1 MRTIKK
7 LFCLGFGL
15 GLLQTNVWAKNEI
28 SITQDAYQGNTEIN
42 CFSKLPPK
50 NLILRTQFIKNFS
63 AYISKQ
69 AFVIPLENFN
79 QHLEQIKACFS
90 PEGWQEFSTALAR
103 SGNIGL
109 IQAKKYMSNGFIE
122 GNITINHQV
131 NTYVWETETPLTI
144 IYQNRENRVS
154 QRLNVHLRI
163 EQGAQGMVR
172 VTQVVGIPRKLGAPT
187 AG

>member
-15 GLLQTNVWAKNEI
+15 GLLQTNVWAQKDL
-28 SITQDAYQGNTEIN
+28 SITEDAYNGNTEMN
-42 CFSKLPPK
+42 CFSKIPQK

-63 AYISKQ
+63 AYLSKQ
-69 AFVIPLENFN
+69 AFVIPLEDFN
-79 QHLEQIKACFS
+79 QHLNQIKACFS
-90 PEGWQEFSTALAR
+90 PNGWQEFSSALAR
-103 SGNIGL
+103 SGNISL
-109 IQAKKYMSNGFIE
+109 IQAKQYMTSGFVE

-154 QRLNVHLRI
+154 QRLNIHLRI
-163 EQGAQGMVR
+163 EEREQGVVR
-172 VTQVVGIPRKLGAPT
+172 VTQVVGIPRKLVAAP